1 MPVVSA
7 QEPACEPPPDE
18 PDQAARLV
26 RAPAAG
32 VATAVFLLL
41 GGVLT
46 VLAALAGVQGF
57 VAHLQLPPWLDALYG
72 VL

>member
-7 QEPACEPPPDE
+7 QEPACEPPPDA

-32 VATAVFLLL
+32 VATAVFLSL
-41 GGVLT
+41 GVLT